1 MSKMKFYND
10 AEKMFLYENL
20 PPEEIAKKLKISRR
34 TVYYWRNKNKWDNK
48 KAEIMRNKKALS
60 NDLLTFLKTL
70 IQKLTKDMA
79 DKTTINQSELYSLIN
94 LLKEIPELHKYEK
107 LINQAK
113 AKEPTGQLSP
123 EFVQQ
128 VQKEILGM

>member
-1 MSKMKFYND
+1 MSKMNFFD
-10 AEKMFLYENL
+10 EAEKMFLYEIL

-34 TVYYWRNKNKWDNK
+34 TIYYWVKKFDWNKK
-48 KAEIMRNKKALS
+48 KAEIERNKKALS
-60 NDLLTFLKTL
+60 SDLITFLKTL
-70 IQKLTKDMA
+70 MLKLTKDMA

-94 LLKEIPELHKYEK
+94 LLKEIPEMHKYEK
-107 LINQAK
+107 LIKQTKTN
-113 AKEPTGQLSP
+113 EPTGQLSP